1 MEDILEEVA
10 EADQDVEEVV
20 EEVLVDPHFTMF
32 LQCVELLIQV
42 LEVLQVIPRP
52 LDQEDPE

>member
-1 MEDILEEVA
+1 MEDILEEVV
-10 EADQDVEEVV
+10 EADQEEEVV
-20 EEVLVDPHFTMF
+20 GEVLVDPHFTMF